1 MTCSDRKK
9 CRKAEGS
16 PKGCMCDCGGPSMD
30 RPAADRSREQVPR
43 RAGSASSRQNKGL
56 RTAVLTFTAVAAI
69 TIGPLAI
76 TGAFDT
82 SATGGG
88 TFSVQVRV
96 DLNKDL
102 SALAAI
108 LGLRSIQGSESG
120 ASGPSY
126 HPDCAKKATRAV
138 KSFLTHNH
146 CKQYATATRT
156 VAKPGT
162 TAQVAFTWV
171 EMRTAALAGKY
182 KAKVDKSGTGNPP
195 GVSLAFNGY
204 CYASGQQGATVRTV
218 LVKPTGHVNAD
229 RKILQ
234 VAARSKLALSYLQRH
249 CIS

>member
-16 PKGCMCDCGGPSMD
+16 PKGCMCDCGGAFHGSARRGP
-30 RPAADRSREQVPR
+30 VPR
-43 RAGSASSRQNKGL
+43 TGTSESGSASSRQNKGL

-88 TFSVQVRV
+88 AFSVQVRV

-108 LGLRSIQGSESG
+108 LGLRSMQGFESG

-126 HPDCAKKATRAV
+126 HPDCAKNATRAV
-138 KSFLTHNH
+138 KRFLTHNH
-146 CKQYATATRT
+146 CMQYATATRT

-171 EMRTAALAGKY
+171 EMRTAGLAGKY
-182 KAKVDKSGTGNPP
+182 KVKVDKPGTGNPP

-204 CYASGQQGATVRTV
+204 CYASGQQGATVWTV

-234 VAARSKLALSYLQRH
+234 VAARRKLALSYLQRH